1 MARDKIVPIRYS
13 EDELL
18 QLQKLTKQ
26 SRLSS
31 KSEFIRQA
39 SLHSQVNPPLP
50 PELVDVLKAHL
61 RENHAWGNNLNQIAQ
76 ISNASGYVLPDFFR
90 AMQEEQKSLGAALR
104 AALRK
109 L

>member
-18 QLQKLTKQ
+18 QLQKLKKQ

-31 KSEFIRQA
+31 NSEFIRQA
-39 SLHSQVNPPLP
+39 SLHSKVKPPPP
-50 PELVDVLKAHL
+50 PELVDVLKALL
-61 RENHAWGNNLNQIAQ
+61 RENQAWGNNLNQLAH
-76 ISNASGYVLPDFFR
+76 ISNASGYSLPDDFK
-90 AMQEEQKSLGAALR
+90 AMQEEQKNLGAALI
-104 AALRK
+104 AALRQ